1 MYMYG
6 ADDFRS
12 SNSNSA
18 NTNWEP
24 FHQILSLAKITHLC
38 VYYMF
43 MITYICDSVTFTA
56 LANVLYSGKTS
67 VHEFHSLRAI
77 YESFFHEFG
86 HVPPKIELAFS
97 EKFFPRNYHFLL
109 IRESFLP
116 QMFPAIRYL

>member
-18 NTNWEP
+18 NTKWEP

-43 MITYICDSVTFTA
+43 MITYMYDSVTFTA
-56 LANVLYSGKTS
+56 LANMLYSGKIS
-67 VHEFHSLRAI
+67 
-77 YESFFHEFG
+77 
-86 HVPPKIELAFS
+86 S
-97 EKFFPRNYHFLL
+97 EEVFTNFTV
-109 IRESFLP
+109 
-116 QMFPAIRYL
+116 